1 MFKFIACAIAVAAF
15 AGIVA
20 LITDYLN
27 SIQEQKTDGFA
38 EAHRRLKHARENF
51 NNADSDYIE
60 TATYEIKAAE
70 SAVKAELLRKRRN
83 AV

>member
-1 MFKFIACAIAVAAF
+1 MLKFIACAIAVAAF

-27 SIQEQKTDGFA
+27 SIQEQKADGFD

-70 SAVKAELLRKRRN
+70 SAVKAELLRKQRN

>member
-1 MFKFIACAIAVAAF
+1 MQEFIACIIAVAAF

-70 SAVKAELLRKRRN
+70 EAVKAELLRKRRN